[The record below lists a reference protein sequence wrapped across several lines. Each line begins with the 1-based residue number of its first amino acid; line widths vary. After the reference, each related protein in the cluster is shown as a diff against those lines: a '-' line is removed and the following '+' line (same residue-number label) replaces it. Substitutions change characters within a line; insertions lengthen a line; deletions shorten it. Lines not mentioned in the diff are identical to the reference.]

1 MIPAMQKEE
10 IRIGPKKQMLL
21 TLLMGFD
28 GRLISGR
35 LDHKQL
41 YLAPQSGGTRAEVAT
56 ILMRFLIN

>member
-1 MIPAMQKEE
+1 MQWAVQTK
-10 IRIGPKKQMLL
+10 
-21 TLLMGFD
+21 
-28 GRLISGR
+28 LISGR